1 MVAMDLP
8 SMIMGAA
15 IASVAWIVFV
25 PWSRLKEL
33 REKDQAGRADD

>member
-1 MVAMDLP
+1 MDVP

-25 PWSRLKEL
+25 PWTRMKEL
-33 REKDQAGRADD
+33 RAKDQAGRAED

>member
-1 MVAMDLP
+1 MDLS

-15 IASVAWIVFV
+15 IASVVWVVLV

-33 REKDQAGRADD
+33 RERDQAERADD